1 MKKVILLITGLFF
14 TLGIHSQGHVEH
26 VALGDIIIINEPM
39 GAEFK
44 HIHFPRK
51 NFIIKRGGI
60 ADMKRV
66 YASKVVVSAIITK
79 DNNNTQVTLKRLDG
93 RKFFRFLPSVKAD
106 LESALQ
112 ADELKLTTFKEST
125 Q

>member
-1 MKKVILLITGLFF
+1 MKKVVLIMGLFF
-14 TLGIHSQGHVEH
+14 AFGLHAQNKIDQ
-26 VALGDIIIINEPM
+26 VAVGDIMVIQEPA
-39 GAEFK
+39 GGNYE

-66 YASKVVVSAIITK
+66 YGSKVVVSAIITK
-79 DNNNTQVTLKRLDG
+79 DNNNTQLTLKRRDG
-93 RKFFRFLPSVKAD
+93 RKFFRYLPSVKAD
-106 LESALQ
+106 LENALQ
-112 ADELKLTTFKEST
+112 AGELKLTTFKEST